1 MEEVHCDGHEKL
13 GAKALKMG
21 QVGIPIYGFR
31 DHTGIFHYLTVVPND
46 REEMTIGHTYL
57 DFVAERGGTPNIV
70 FL

>member
-1 MEEVHCDGHEKL
+1 
-13 GAKALKMG
+13 MG